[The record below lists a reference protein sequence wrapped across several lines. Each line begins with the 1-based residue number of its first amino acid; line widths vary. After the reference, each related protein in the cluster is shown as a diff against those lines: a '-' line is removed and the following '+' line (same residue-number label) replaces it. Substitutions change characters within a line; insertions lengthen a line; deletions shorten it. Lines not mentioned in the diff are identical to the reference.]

1 MTQAAA
7 PHGPLRGEPEGPP
20 SATRN
25 NARVHRTEP
34 RPRRSAAHRAQPAHP
49 TRERRRNG
57 ARVPRIARREAIRR
71 TAPPAAVAGAMR
83 MSGVLAQSGPN
94 ARTARNALR
103 SVRHAL
109 RSVRRAT
116 QPRVP
121 PARAKLLARSSKGR
135 RRLMHAGKSLTRVAR
150 AAVCRRT
157 TPIVGRAR
165 TRGAVPAPPA
175 ARTLHDRQ
183 SGPRRAVHR
192 RPERQR

>member
-1 MTQAAA
+1 MTQVAA

-57 ARVPRIARREAIRR
+57 ARAPRIARREAIRR

-103 SVRHAL
+103 SVR
-109 RSVRRAT
+109 RAT

-121 PARAKLLARSSKGR
+121 QARAKLLARSSKGR

-183 SGPRRAVHR
+183 SGRRRAVHR